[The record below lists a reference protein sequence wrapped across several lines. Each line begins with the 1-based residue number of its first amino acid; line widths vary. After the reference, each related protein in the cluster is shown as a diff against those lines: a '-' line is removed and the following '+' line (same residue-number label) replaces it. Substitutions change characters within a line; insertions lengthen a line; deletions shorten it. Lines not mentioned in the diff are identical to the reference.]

1 MVQRGKHGLRFRH
14 TRFRRMAEEF
24 NAAFALVR
32 DGGGVECRDVEAMFG
47 VQKQQ
52 RQVVLRFRD
61 VLRGG
66 FFQQGADFSVVCG
79 HAGFFPV
86 VVNKREVVLR
96 FGITGLCQLRPDA
109 LGFFEI
115 APLGGG
121 FCLLQRRGGEAGAG
135 SEGNSQGEETLHAF
149 FSPLLNISAM
159 PPSAPMMPLASI
171 GMKTVFCCSLSA
183 NLPSAR
189 TYSCATK

>member
-1 MVQRGKHGLRFRH
+1 
-14 TRFRRMAEEF
+14 
-24 NAAFALVR
+24 
-32 DGGGVECRDVEAMFG
+32 MFG
-47 VQKQQ
+47 VQEQQ

-61 VLRGG
+61 VLRGD
-66 FFQQGADFSVVCG
+66 FFQQGADFGVVCG
-79 HAGFFPV
+79 HAAVFPV
-86 VVNKREVVLR
+86 VFHEGEVVLR
-96 FGITGLCQLRPDA
+96 FGIAGFCQLRPDA

-115 APLGGG
+115 ALLGGS

-135 SEGNSQGEETLHAF
+135 SEGNGQGEETLHPF